1 MDEKLRAAFASVQA
15 EPELKAAARAAVAR
29 QRARRRPFC
38 RACRLALAAACT
50 VFLVL
55 GGGWLWLTP
64 AARISIDV
72 NPSLELAVNRFDRV
86 VEVTGYNESGTAL
99 AQSLDVLFL
108 PYRQAVDAVLQ
119 SDAVAGLLAGDGV
132 VEIGVAGADEDRCAR
147 LLAGVQ
153 ACTAGQGNAHCYR
166 AGEEELD
173 QAHALGLSCG
183 RYRAYQELSALD
195 PTVTPE
201 QVNAMTMRQIR
212 DRIAE
217 LSGERAQTP
226 EQALPSGNGPG
237 SGQGSGHHGGHH
249 G

>member
-1 MDEKLRAAFASVQA
+1 MDDRLRAAFDSVRA

-29 QRARRRPFC
+29 RAARRRPP
-38 RACRLALAAACT
+38 RYALRLALTAACT
-50 VFLVL
+50 VFVLL

-86 VEVTGYNESGTAL
+86 VQVTGYNESGTAL
-99 AQSLDVLFL
+99 AQTLEVTFL
-108 PYRQAVDAVLQ
+108 PYQQAVDAVLQ
-119 SDAVAGLLAGDGV
+119 SDTVAALLAGDGV
-132 VEIGVAGADEDRCAR
+132 VEIGVAGADETRCAR

-166 AGEEELD
+166 TDEAELE

-183 RYRAYQELSALD
+183 RYRAYQELAALD
-195 PTVTPE
+195 PAVTPE
-201 QVNAMTMRQIR
+201 EVNAMTMRQIR

-217 LSGERAQTP
+217 LSGQTAQTP
-226 EQALPSGNGPG
+226 EQAREPG
-237 SGQGSGHHGGHH
+237 GGYGAGGHHGGHH